1 MNKKHAFSEDFISAS
16 KGAMQENPSF
26 RDELQQAIAL
36 AGSDL
41 FGELRTKRARK
52 KMPAKD
58 SKDYKV
64 W

>member
-1 MNKKHAFSEDFISAS
+1 
-16 KGAMQENPSF
+16 MQENPSF